1 MAKDARLAMRLNE
14 QQLDRIKQAADT
26 TGQSVS
32 DFAVR
37 TLTAEA
43 AHVLADRRVFAL
55 DDAAWTQLNHLIDRP
70 IRHKPRLEKVMSASS
85 PFAPA
90 DPAGG

>member
-1 MAKDARLAMRLNE
+1 MPKDARLAVRLDE
-14 QQLDRIKQAADT
+14 RQLDQIRQAATT
-26 TGQSVS
+26 TGQTVS

-55 DDAAWTQLNHLIDRP
+55 GDEEWAALNEILDRP
-70 IRHKPRLEKVMSASS
+70 VQHKGTLERLMSAPS
-85 PFAPA
+85 PFAP
-90 DPAGG
+90 PAEA